1 MSGDPRVTWGDPNP
15 RRGDGGT
22 AATFCTVAAN
32 DLDELETVLGTL
44 SESLGEVDEP
54 TVDGPLELED
64 APPEVVADRYERRS
78 PLGSGGMGE
87 VWRVHDRLLRRTV
100 ALKVIRSKLVGER
113 MLVRFREEA
122 QVSAQL
128 QHPGIIPVHDYGQ
141 LDDGRVW
148 FTMKEV
154 RGRTLE
160 ELLTEVH
167 RAWRLGRDVSD
178 SGFSFRR
185 LLESFLRVVETMA
198 YSHSRGVVHRDI
210 KPSNIMLGGYGEVL
224 VLDWG
229 LAKVMGGI
237 DLELPTVDLDAD
249 SGNLATRVGAIT
261 GTPAY
266 MSPEQARGDSAEAG
280 PAADVYALGATLYDL
295 LCERPPRLASSP
307 RKLVMQVA
315 VGKSFP
321 PPRQVAEGPPVDEE
335 LERICL
341 KALHTEVVDRY
352 PDAAA
357 MAADLAQWLDD
368 ARKREQAM
376 AFVEQ
381 SQRRMRDAEEAEAR
395 AGQRAKQA
403 AEALEGVA
411 ENAPV
416 ADKLAGWGLED
427 EAVQLQE
434 ASRSARTEGVQ
445 LLRSALSHFPDL
457 VEAHDALADHL
468 HRTHARLE
476 AGGREAEARQVAADL
491 RLHDRSERYAAY
503 LKGTGA
509 LTLITDPPGAEVR
522 LHRYVLKERRLQP
535 VFERV
540 MGTTPLIEVPLEMGS
555 YLITLQREGREVV
568 RYPVFIERQE
578 HWHGVAPGASEPTP
592 IWLPEAGEIPEGMV
606 YVPAGW
612 FWWGDD
618 GSIPGLPPFERRWC
632 EAFAISRFPVTV
644 GEYSGW
650 LNALWDAG
658 EREEA
663 ERRQP
668 RLMEDA
674 NQAVLHRS
682 AEGRFGFMRNDKP
695 GWEAMPTGPAAP
707 VFLVRVAD
715 ATAFA
720 ASSGGGMPTPDQWV
734 HAARG
739 ADRRLYPWGSAFDPT
754 WCRMRATEPYLRVVP
769 VGHHPQDV
777 SPFGVRDL
785 AGNVGDW
792 ARGPDRRVERRGGFV
807 GAGPGG
813 CRSAFSMAEN
823 RPEQMR
829 YATTSFRVVKVF

>member
-1 MSGDPRVTWGDPNP
+1 VSGDPRVTWGDPNP

-22 AATFCTVAAN
+22 AATFCTVAAH

-64 APPEVVADRYERRS
+64 APPELVADRYERRS

-341 KALHTEVVDRY
+341 KALQTEVVDRY

-357 MAADLAQWLDD
+357 MAAELAQWLDD

-395 AGQRAKQA
+395 SGQRAKQA

-427 EAVQLQE
+427 EAAQLQE

-522 LHRYVLKERRLQP
+522 LHRYVLNERRLQP

-540 MGTTPLIEVPLEMGS
+540 MGTTPLVEAPLEMGS
-555 YLITLQREGREVV
+555 YLITLHREGHEEV
-568 RYPVFIERQE
+568 RYPVFVQRQE
-578 HWHGVAPGASEPTP
+578 HWHGVPPGGTEPFPIRLPRKGELAPDDR
-592 IWLPEAGEIPEGMV
+592 

-612 FWWGDD
+612 CLVGDPAEGLQRVWVD
-618 GSIPGLPPFERRWC
+618 GMLVKRH
-632 EAFAISRFPVTV
+632 PVTV
-644 GEYSGW
+644 EQYIGF
-650 LNALWDAG
+650 LNDLVEAG
-658 EREEA
+658 REEEA
-663 ERRQP
+663 LASQP
-668 RLMEDA
+668 RIADSSEPFFERAADGGLFTGIRLEDDA
-674 NQAVLHRS
+674 DDLWRQRSREKGLPVVLTDRPS
-682 AEGRFGFMRNDKP
+682 ARAYCRHLGP
-695 GWEAMPTGPAAP
+695 GWRLPAHVDYQKA
-707 VFLVRVAD
+707 
-715 ATAFA
+715 
-720 ASSGGGMPTPDQWV
+720 G
-734 HAARG
+734 RG
-739 ADRRLYPWGSAFDPT
+739 VDGRAYPWGDYFDPT
-754 WCRMRATEPYLRVVP
+754 WCRMRDTAPEILFVP
-769 VGHHPQDV
+769 VGSYPNDC
-777 SPFGVRDL
+777 SPYGCSDIL
-785 AGNVGDW
+785 ANVAECADDGHVGGSCGNSRAACALW
-792 ARGPDRRVERRGGFV
+792 RVMRSSDTLRLGYLGFR
-807 GAGPGG
+807 PY
-813 CRSAFSMAEN
+813 RSLS
-823 RPEQMR
+823 
-829 YATTSFRVVKVF
+829 